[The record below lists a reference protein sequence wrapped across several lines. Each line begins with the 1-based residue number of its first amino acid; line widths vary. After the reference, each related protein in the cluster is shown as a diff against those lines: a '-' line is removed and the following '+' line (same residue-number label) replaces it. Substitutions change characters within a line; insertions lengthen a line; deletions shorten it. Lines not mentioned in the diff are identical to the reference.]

1 MTFAG
6 HLHYFN
12 HMDSIQKI
20 GVGLT
25 GFVGSS
31 VTSSVIETVNV
42 PIHDWTSAL
51 TQVVIA
57 IATLFSLFKKKKG
70 A

>member
-1 MTFAG
+1 
-6 HLHYFN
+6 
-12 HMDSIQKI
+12 MDSIQKI

-42 PIHDWTSAL
+42 PIHDWTGAL

-70 A
+70 S